1 MRAFCFGLAWELDFS
16 FISRPPAGKFS
27 TCVENVTCSGELV
40 HIKCGG
46 GSNVAK
52 DIRVVLILW
61 KLGPCATCADDPRN
75 SGATGKH
82 PYEEYKC

>member
-1 MRAFCFGLAWELDFS
+1 M
-16 FISRPPAGKFS
+16 
-27 TCVENVTCSGELV
+27 

-61 KLGPCATCADDPRN
+61 KLGPYAMCADDPRN